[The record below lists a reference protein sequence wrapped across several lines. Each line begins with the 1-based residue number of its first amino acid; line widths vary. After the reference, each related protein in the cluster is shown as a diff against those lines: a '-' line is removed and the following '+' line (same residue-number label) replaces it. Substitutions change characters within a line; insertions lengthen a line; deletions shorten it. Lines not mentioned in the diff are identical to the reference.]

1 MEAQAYFLKIRNG
14 RYRKVCAQEP
24 HRAILGFTRTLLAT
38 GAVIIWWSYLCQTVM
53 SCAWWGTSLVFLWSC
68 HYNLKKKKKNVQD
81 SLETY
86 TQKFSYRPLLR
97 DSTFCHISNITILK
111 LDMLQSVPAISEGKE
126 YWIPAVWQI
135 LHAGLKDIR
144 IEKWENLICKKLNG
158 GGGPATH
165 EKYSLS
171 SVSSLSSI

>member
-68 HYNLKKKKKNVQD
+68 HYNLKKKKMSRTRWKHIPKSSPTGPSSGTPHFVIFQISQFESWIYFNQC
-81 SLETY
+81 
-86 TQKFSYRPLLR
+86 LL
-97 DSTFCHISNITILK
+97 
-111 LDMLQSVPAISEGKE
+111 SVKEKE

-135 LHAGLKDIR
+135 LRAGLKDIR

-171 SVSSLSSI
+171 SVSSLLSI